1 MVVIGVF
8 LSDMEKIEEVVPDM
22 LQGKNAFFTT
32 FGTTA
37 SKAGSKVS
45 LIKDKERCCILFYSL
60 NGPLPT

>member
-45 LIKDKERCCILFYSL
+45 LIKDI
-60 NGPLPT
+60 